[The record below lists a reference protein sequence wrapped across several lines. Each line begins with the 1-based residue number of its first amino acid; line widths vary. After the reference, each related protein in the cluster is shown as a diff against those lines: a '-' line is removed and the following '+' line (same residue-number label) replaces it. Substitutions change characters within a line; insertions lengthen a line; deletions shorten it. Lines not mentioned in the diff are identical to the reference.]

1 MRTGVPAKSY
11 IATLPVTFFT
21 WWFLE
26 SPKIIYKI
34 LYFTFVS
41 VVHQLGYK
49 SLFKTFFKPW
59 KNEYREG
66 LVGFSVVMGIA
77 IKTLLIFVE
86 SFVILFL
93 LVVTIPI
100 FISWVLLPFLVLW
113 GVYVGLFA

>member
-1 MRTGVPAKSY
+1 MRSAVPSTSY
-11 IATLPVTFFT
+11 IVTLPVTFLI
-21 WWFLE
+21 WWFIE

-34 LYFTFVS
+34 LYFIFAS

-86 SFVILFL
+86 SLAILFL
-93 LVVTIPI
+93 LLIIIPV
-100 FISWVLLPFLVLW
+100 FIVWTLLPFLVLW
-113 GVYVGLFA
+113 GIYVGLFT